1 MINFFVVFYFFY
13 FWSESIQKCS
23 SLMLKCVVWLC
34 LWRTGHK
41 MIQCRNTHTCC
52 REFSSGSYNKLGM
65 SEPCCARTNDRNVG
79 WYGIREH
86 VHVYLN
92 NIPLCPY
99 KDNPI
104 RSPGSGVVLP
114 ESQTCVLFPEFH
126 GGFHVG
132 YCLTI

>member
-1 MINFFVVFYFFY
+1 MINFFVVFYFFL
-13 FWSESIQKCS
+13 FLVRINSKVFVFNAEMCGVIVFVKDNE
-23 SLMLKCVVWLC
+23 
-34 LWRTGHK
+34 